1 MCRSMLIKFQARFM
15 LGNNTDTN
23 NSLWWV
29 PLTYTSQDKLNF
41 DNTQPTQWLKAE
53 PRIEL
58 SDLQVA
64 PNHWVLFNIKQ
75 TGETDSYLFNCNR
88 VFL

>member
-1 MCRSMLIKFQARFM
+1 MITFQVRFM

-29 PLTYTSQDKLNF
+29 PLTYTSQDKRDF
-41 DNTQPTQWLKAE
+41 DNTHPTHWLKAE
-53 PRIEL
+53 PNIEL

-75 TGETDSYLFNCNR
+75 TGEPVRCLSNTCC
-88 VFL
+88 